1 MVDWQRISFRAT
13 AGNLMRREIKKILI
27 ALALVALLGSGVL
40 LHIRAQSAIVI
51 TLNFEFLRQGTAGV
65 ISLSGADLVGGVV
78 NAFERSYPFF
88 PVTGGFAALLAVPMD
103 QRIRDYPISITVYR
117 ADGETLTWEG
127 TVKVASGE
135 FIREPA
141 FSLPSDKFHLLDMSV
156 QENEDAR
163 LNSIYSV
170 VTPERFWEGQFSL
183 PTNAPTTSPFG
194 SVRDFNDGST
204 RRHTGYDFRMAV
216 GTPVKVSASG
226 RVVYARP
233 LDIHGS
239 NVIIDHGWGVF
250 SNYAHLSQIFV
261 VPGQIVLQ
269 GEVIGLSGN
278 TGRSTGPHLHWE
290 IAVNGVLINPMD
302 FIRLKLPI

>member
-1 MVDWQRISFRAT
+1 MKRLLVAL
-13 AGNLMRREIKKILI
+13 ALI
-27 ALALVALLGSGVL
+27 ALLAFGALM
-40 LHIRAQSAIVI
+40 HIRAQSAVVI

-65 ISLSGADLVGGVV
+65 VSLSGEGVVGGVI
-78 NAFERSYPFF
+78 NAFERAYPFF
-88 PVTGGFAALLAVPMD
+88 PVTGGFAALLAVPME
-103 QRIRDYPISITVYR
+103 QRIRDYPITVTVYR
-117 ADGETLTWEG
+117 ADGESMTWEG

-141 FSLPSDKFHLLDMSV
+141 FVLPSDKFHLLDMSV

-183 PTNAPTTSPFG
+183 PANAPTTSPFG

-216 GTPVKVSASG
+216 GTPVKASASG

-233 LDIHGS
+233 LDIHGT

-250 SNYAHLSQIFV
+250 SNYSHLSQLFV

-302 FIRLKLPI
+302 FIRLKLPT

>member
-1 MVDWQRISFRAT
+1 MMKKLLVVLGLT
-13 AGNLMRREIKKILI
+13 ASLGFGALM
-27 ALALVALLGSGVL
+27 
-40 LHIRAQSAIVI
+40 HIRAQSALVI

-65 ISLSGADLVGGVV
+65 VSLSGADIAGGVIS
-78 NAFERSYPFF
+78 AFERTYPFF

-103 QRIRDYPISITVYR
+103 QRIRDYPIRVTVYR
-117 ADGETLTWEG
+117 AGGETLTWEG
-127 TVKVASGE
+127 TLKVASGE

-141 FSLPSDKFHLLDMSV
+141 FTLPSDKFHLLDMTV
-156 QENEDAR
+156 QESEDAR

-183 PTNAPTTSPFG
+183 PANAPTTSPFG

-204 RRHTGYDFRMAV
+204 RRHTGCDFSMPV
-216 GTPVKVSASG
+216 GMPVKASASG

-239 NVIIDHGWGVF
+239 NVVIDHGWGVF
-250 SNYAHLSQIFV
+250 SSYSHLSQIFV
-261 VPGQIVLQ
+261 VPGQFVLQ

-290 IAVNGVLINPMD
+290 IAVNGVLINPID
-302 FIRLKLPI
+302 FIRLKLPL

>member
-1 MVDWQRISFRAT
+1 M
-13 AGNLMRREIKKILI
+13 KKLLVVLGLI
-27 ALALVALLGSGVL
+27 ASLGFGALT
-40 LHIRAQSAIVI
+40 HIRAQSALVI

-65 ISLSGADLVGGVV
+65 VSLSGADIAGGVIS
-78 NAFERSYPFF
+78 AFERTYPFF

-103 QRIRDYPISITVYR
+103 QRIRDYPITVTVYR
-117 ADGETLTWEG
+117 AGGETLTWEG
-127 TVKVASGE
+127 TLKVASGE

-141 FSLPSDKFHLLDMSV
+141 FTLPSDKFHLLDMTV
-156 QENEDAR
+156 QESEDAR
-163 LNSIYSV
+163 MNSIYGV

-183 PTNAPTTSPFG
+183 PANAPTTSPFG

-204 RRHTGYDFRMAV
+204 RRHTGYDFSMPV
-216 GTPVKVSASG
+216 GTPVKASASG

-239 NVIIDHGWGVF
+239 NVVIDHGWGVF
-250 SNYAHLSQIFV
+250 SNYSHLSQIFV
-261 VPGQIVLQ
+261 VPGQFVLQ

-302 FIRLKLPI
+302 FIRLKLPL

>member
-1 MVDWQRISFRAT
+1 MAALSFGA
-13 AGNLMRREIKKILI
+13 AAHNLKRRMFRKLLVASALI
-27 ALALVALLGSGVL
+27 ALLGFGALM
-40 LHIRAQSAIVI
+40 HIRAREAVVI

-65 ISLSGADLVGGVV
+65 VSLSGPDLVGGVAS
-78 NAFERSYPFF
+78 AFERTYPFF
-88 PVTGGFAALLAVPMD
+88 PITGGFAALLAVPME
-103 QRIRDYPISITVYR
+103 QRIRDYPITVTVYR
-117 ADGETLTWEG
+117 ANGETLTWEG

-135 FIREPA
+135 FIREPT
-141 FSLPSDKFHLLDMSV
+141 FILPSEKFHLLDMSV

-163 LNSIYSV
+163 MNSIYSV

-183 PTNAPTTSPFG
+183 PANAPTTSPFG

-204 RRHTGYDFRMAV
+204 RRHGGYDFRMPV
-216 GTPVKVSASG
+216 GTPVKASASG

-233 LDIHGS
+233 LDIHGN

-250 SNYAHLSQIFV
+250 SNYSHLSQIFV

-302 FIRLKLPI
+302 FIRLKMPT

>member
-1 MVDWQRISFRAT
+1 M
-13 AGNLMRREIKKILI
+13 LKKLLVVPVLI
-27 ALALVALLGSGVL
+27 ALLGLGALR
-40 LHIRAQSAIVI
+40 HIQAQSAIVV

-65 ISLSGADLVGGVV
+65 VTLSGEGVVGGVI
-78 NAFERSYPFF
+78 NAFERIYPFF
-88 PVTGGFAALLAVPMD
+88 PVTGGFAAFLAVPME
-103 QRIRDYPISITVYR
+103 QRIRDYPITVTVYR
-117 ADGETLTWEG
+117 ADGEPLTWEG
-127 TVKVASGE
+127 TVRVASGE
-135 FIREPA
+135 FIREPT
-141 FSLPSDKFHLLDMSV
+141 FVLPSEKLHLLDMAV
-156 QENEDAR
+156 QESENAR

-183 PTNAPTTSPFG
+183 PANAPTTSPFG
-194 SVRDFNDGST
+194 SVRDFNDGSV
-204 RRHTGYDFRMAV
+204 RRHTGHDFRMAV
-216 GTPVKVSASG
+216 GTPVKASASG

-250 SNYAHLSQIFV
+250 SNYSHLSQIFV

-302 FIRLKLPI
+302 FIRLKMPT